1 MLQFQSEEL
10 IVSLSLL
17 GEPENNAALIL
28 RVREDADFV
37 IDPKELEGALYV
49 TH

>member
-1 MLQFQSEEL
+1 MLQFQGKEL
-10 IVSLSLL
+10 IVGLSLL
-17 GEPENNAALIL
+17 GEPKDNAALIL